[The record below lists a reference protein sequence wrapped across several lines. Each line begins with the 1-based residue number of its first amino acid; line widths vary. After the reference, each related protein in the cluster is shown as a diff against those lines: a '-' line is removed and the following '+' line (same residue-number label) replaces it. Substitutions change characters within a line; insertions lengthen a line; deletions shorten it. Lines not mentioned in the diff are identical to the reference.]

1 MTLDNDSFFRA
12 LSDQT
17 RRRCLLLLV
26 EHGELCV
33 CELTHALSLPQPKV
47 SHHLGALRKA
57 GMVSDRKQGLWVYY
71 RLHPELPEWGMDVLR
86 ASLQGLASVA
96 PYCADRAALA
106 EMPNRPSSCCVA

>member
-1 MTLDNDSFFRA
+1 MTLDSDTFFRA
-12 LSDQT
+12 LADET

-33 CELTHALSLPQPKV
+33 CELTFALGLPQPKV

-71 RLHPELPEWGMDVLR
+71 RLHPALPSWGLEVLQ
-86 ASLQGLASVA
+86 ATLQGLASVA
-96 PYCADRAALA
+96 PYCDDRAALG
-106 EMPNRPSSCCVA
+106 EMPNRPGACCSA